1 MNSDEATK
9 RFSNK
14 SRRFDGSLIRD
25 PGSRIIFFNSQAN
38 TRAFG
43 TIERS
48 DVLPIR
54 DDKIAS
60 HQNKLTTVQH

>member
-9 RFSNK
+9 RLSNK
-14 SRRFDGSLIRD
+14 SRRFDGSLIGD
-25 PGSRIIFFNSQAN
+25 PGSRIIFFDSQSN

-43 TIERS
+43 TVQRS

-54 DDKIAS
+54 DHKIAS
-60 HQNKLTTVQH
+60 HQSKLTTVQE